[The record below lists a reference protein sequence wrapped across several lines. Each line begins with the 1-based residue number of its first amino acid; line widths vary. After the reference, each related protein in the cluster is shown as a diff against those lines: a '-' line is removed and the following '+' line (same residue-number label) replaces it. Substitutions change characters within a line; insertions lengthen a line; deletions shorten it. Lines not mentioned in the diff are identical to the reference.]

1 MESARNYPRSFE
13 ELLKEGAVA
22 GSDTLTAAGVAMIVI
37 GALAILAP
45 LASGVVFDMIFG
57 ALLIGVAIVEF
68 VEAVHSG
75 TWQRGV
81 LLGLAGLVALATGL
95 LTIARPLVGLVALTV
110 VFLGYLVFAGV
121 FRIVMAFALPR
132 GTPGRFWAFLSG
144 AVALVLAYM
153 AIGLL
158 PNISAWLIGTYI
170 GVSLI
175 LAGVARLSLARGV
188 RRATGLLGAPPP
200 APHGAHA

>member
-1 MESARNYPRSFE
+1 MESAKTFE
-13 ELLKEGAVA
+13 GMLKEGVLAA
-22 GSDTLTAAGVAMIVI
+22 GDTLTAGGVAMIVL

-45 LASGVVFDMIFG
+45 LATGVVFDMVFG

-68 VEAVHSG
+68 VEAMHSG
-75 TWQRGV
+75 TWQRGL
-81 LLGLAGLVALATGL
+81 LLGLAGIVALATGL

-121 FRIVMAFALPR
+121 FRIVMAVALPP
-132 GTPGRFWAFLSG
+132 GTPGRFWGFVSG
-144 AVALVLAYM
+144 VVALALAYM

-158 PNISAWLIGTYI
+158 PNISAWLIGTSI

-175 LAGVARLSLARGV
+175 FAGVARLTLARGV
-188 RRATGLLGAPPP
+188 RRATGLLAAPP
-200 APHGAHA
+200 AAARGAHA

>member
-1 MESARNYPRSFE
+1 MESAKTFE
-13 ELLKEGAVA
+13 EMLKEGAIA
-22 GSDTLTAAGVAMIVI
+22 GSDTLTAGGVAMIVI
-37 GALAILAP
+37 GALAIVAP

-81 LLGLAGLVALATGL
+81 LLGLAGIVALATGL

-121 FRIVMAFALPR
+121 FRVVMAFALPR
-132 GTPGRFWAFLSG
+132 GTPGRFWGFLSG
-144 AVALVLAYM
+144 VVALVLAYM

-188 RRATGLLGAPPP
+188 RRATGLLGAPPA
-200 APHGAHA
+200 APRGVHA